1 MITEYYTS
9 DAPEAIGPYSQAVEA
24 NGLIF
29 CSGQIPINPATGNI
43 EVVGAAEQTM
53 RVLLNLR
60 AVLEAAG
67 AGLDKVV
74 KTTVFLTD
82 IGDFPAVNKVYAEM
96 FGDHKPARSTVQ
108 VARLPKCAKVEIEA
122 VAVKAIISG

>member
-1 MITEYYTS
+1 MKTIATEQ
-9 DAPEAIGPYSQAVEA
+9 APEAIGPYAQAIEA
-24 NGLIF
+24 NGVVY
-29 CSGQIPINPATGNI
+29 CAGQLPINPRSGTI

-53 RVLLNLR
+53 QVLLNLR

-67 AGLDKVV
+67 SGLERVV

-96 FGDHKPARSTVQ
+96 FGSHTPARSTVQ
-108 VARLPKCAKVEIEA
+108 VARLPKCARVEIEA
-122 VAVKAIISG
+122 VALT